1 METSTPNKS
10 EIMEFLNKNEELLN
24 NQKQCEEE
32 IQKLKNENEKKK
44 EEIKNKNSQELF
56 DLIISEL
63 KDYIQSQNK
72 TNEIAEEKQKLQ
84 HDINNAIYKSQQASS
99 NYDELEKYNS
109 EILKK
114 IKEINEEKNKIEE
127 RLKQNYEET
136 KTQCEKF
143 KEEYQTKYEAISNE
157 AIIKENDELKVKIK
171 ECQENAN
178 KIKQNISE
186 QMEMRKKQSE
196 EMTKML
202 NGQIN
207 DKLSEINKETN
218 KFDEENAKLKID
230 IQIEKAKFGDNP
242 NLEKDYNKKFEKTRK
257 EYEKVMKD
265 LIQLSQENRKLKEVD
280 PVSIRKDIEFN
291 KQRLD
296 ELVKNNKELQAKIK
310 ELKNAKNNQIN
321 DAASKNDKKVEDK
334 KEDVKKEE
342 DKKEED
348 KKEEDKKEEDK
359 KEDEKKEKPEK
370 EDEKK
375 EEVKKED
382 DKKEETKKEDEKKEV
397 DQNVNDKKEEEK
409 NKEGKKEES

>member
-99 NYDELEKYNS
+99 NYD
-109 EILKK
+109 
-114 IKEINEEKNKIEE
+114 E

-321 DAASKNDKKVEDK
+321 DAASKNDKKGEDKKEEDKKEEDK

-342 DKKEED
+342 DKKEG
-348 KKEEDKKEEDK
+348 DK

>member
-1 METSTPNKS
+1 MEPSTSNKS

-32 IQKLKNENEKKK
+32 IQKLKNDNEKKK
-44 EEIKNKNSQELF
+44 EEIKNKNNQELF

-72 TNEIAEEKQKLQ
+72 AKEIVEEKQKLE
-84 HDINNAIYKSQQASS
+84 HEINNNIYKSQQASS

-136 KTQCEKF
+136 KTQCENF
-143 KEEYQTKYEAISNE
+143 KEEYQKKYEAISNE

-178 KIKQNISE
+178 KIKQNINE

-242 NLEKDYNKKFEKTRK
+242 NLEKDYNKKFDKTKK
-257 EYEKVMKD
+257 EYEKVMRD
-265 LIQLSQENRKLKEVD
+265 FIQLSQENRKLKELD

-296 ELVKNNKELQAKIK
+296 ELVKNNKELQSKIK
-310 ELKNAKNNQIN
+310 ELKNAKNNPIN
-321 DAASKNDKKVEDK
+321 DIPSKN
-334 KEDVKKEE
+334 
-342 DKKEED
+342 
-348 KKEEDKKEEDK
+348 DKKEEDK
-359 KEDEKKEKPEK
+359 KEDDKKEEV
-370 EDEKK
+370 KK

-382 DKKEETKKEDEKKEV
+382 DKKEEVKKEDDKKEEVKKEDDKKEDEKKEV
-397 DQNVNDKKEEEK
+397 GQNVNDQKEEEK
-409 NKEGKKEES
+409 NKEDKKEES